1 MVVQQLPLFQSK
13 RTIPRKHYCRVWERS
28 GVVALQRTLIVKIDR
43 VEIEADMIQKD
54 PVSTESYFSLEITV
68 Q

>member
-1 MVVQQLPLFQSK
+1 M
-13 RTIPRKHYCRVWERS
+13 
-28 GVVALQRTLIVKIDR
+28 VALQRTLIVKIDR